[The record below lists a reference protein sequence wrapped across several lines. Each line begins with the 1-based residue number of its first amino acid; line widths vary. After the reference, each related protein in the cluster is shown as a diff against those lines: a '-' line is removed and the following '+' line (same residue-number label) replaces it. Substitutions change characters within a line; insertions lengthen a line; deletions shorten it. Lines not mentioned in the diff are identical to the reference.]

1 MNQNGGQDR
10 GLLRHIARR
19 VKELRETIISRW
31 YETQFAPARIS
42 QWHIAGVEGLTR
54 AELEG
59 AFVGPLLDLLIEY
72 LESGNREVMSVYLD
86 ERLRYAP
93 HQASPDARAK
103 FFAELLPFDDAA
115 LLDALGQDAGLR
127 EAWVKESAAIH
138 APLLHGQPGPVVRML
153 ALGDCVMGDL
163 RVFLPDACRAHGVGL
178 DMRCMYFSGLVG
190 RELSTAE
197 VKDYL
202 AANPTDVIALSFL
215 TYEGIPPYGLLLRE
229 ADQLSE
235 DELQRRIDAV
245 VGSMRR
251 FVEDL
256 RASTDA
262 PFLIHN
268 VSGLPLTRWR
278 KHLPVLP
285 PLSRGVRRVVDGLN
299 TAIGELVE
307 GTPNCVL
314 VDEAGLVRKEG
325 HREASRGV
333 VPRRISKRAY
343 LHTSRLGG
351 MLAPFYADVLRA
363 YETMRKAKVLLLD
376 FDNTLWD
383 GVMAEGAVTQ
393 HHDRQALLRRLRE
406 SGMLLVALSKND
418 SGSIRWDE
426 MTLKPDDFV
435 VQKISWNTKVQSI
448 QEVAQQLDLG
458 VDSFVLLDDN
468 PVERDLVSSQLPK
481 VRTLDSTDAAA
492 WWAVDLLQR
501 FPNTKATEESRRRTE
516 IYREQALRREALA
529 SDVDYPAMMASLG
542 LKVRFGPAREKDLDR
557 VTELVQRTNQFN
569 TTTVR
574 YPKAQLQQMMA
585 DPSRRVYVAQLD
597 DKFGSIGLVAL
608 AILTVDG
615 TEAVF
620 DSFIMSCR
628 AMGFRLE
635 HAMVR
640 LAMDTLPDVQR
651 FTGLFVPTDRNSPSA
666 GLWKDCGFEPGESE
680 GSWKAGQR
688 SVPAVPDWLAILDR

>member
-1 MNQNGGQDR
+1 VNQNGGQAR
-10 GLLRHIARR
+10 GTLRDIARR
-19 VKELRETIISRW
+19 LKAARAMIVSRW
-31 YETQFAPARIS
+31 YETQFAPARLE
-42 QWHIAGVEGLTR
+42 QWRIAGVEGLTR

-72 LESGNREVMSVYLD
+72 LESGNHEVASVYLD

-93 HQASPDARAK
+93 HQAAPEARAR
-103 FFAELLPFDDAA
+103 FFAELLPLDDGA
-115 LLDALGQDAGLR
+115 LLDALDQDASRRAAYQQLSAGL
-127 EAWVKESAAIH
+127 H
-138 APLLHGQPGPVVRML
+138 APLLLGQPGPVVRML

-163 RVFLPDACRAHGVGL
+163 RVFLPDACRAHGLGL

-202 AANPTDVIALSFL
+202 AVNPTDVIALSFL

-235 DELQRRIDAV
+235 DELQKRIDAV
-245 VGSMRR
+245 VGAMRR

-285 PLSRGVRRVVDGLN
+285 PLSRGVQRVVNGLN

-314 VDEAGLVRKEG
+314 VDEAALVRKEG

-383 GVMAEGAVTQ
+383 GVMGEGAVTH
-393 HHDRQALLRRLRE
+393 HHDRQALLRKLRE

-418 SGSIRWDE
+418 SSAIRWDE
-426 MTLKPDDFV
+426 MTLKPEDFV

-481 VRTLDSTDAAA
+481 VRTLDSTDASA

-542 LKVRFGPAREKDLDR
+542 LKVRFGPARQKDLDR

-574 YPKAQLQQMMA
+574 YPKAQLHQLMA
-585 DPSRRVYVAQLD
+585 DPARRVYVAQLD
-597 DKFGSIGLVAL
+597 DKFGSIGLVAV
-608 AILTVDG
+608 AIMTVNG
-615 TEAVF
+615 AEAVF

-666 GLWKDCGFEPGESE
+666 GLWKDCGFAPSDPE
-680 GSWKAGQR
+680 GTWTAR
-688 SVPAVPDWLAILDR
+688 RDSVPAVPGWLAVLER